1 MKFLTVFF
9 ALVFCG
15 SAFSATLNHQ
25 PKISLDV
32 DGKLGNSNVL
42 YKEVCGSEGDAG
54 IGGVIS
60 IEIHIENLDSLFVS
74 NNNIDII
81 TVHFDYSKAQGS
93 PIYMANMG
101 VFSGSSYE
109 YLHTSRFDENYDEY
123 ALFGY
128 SNSEVLS
135 SKVLSRDNGYVGYVD
150 FIIVRRI
157 SERFLYI
164 SVRKVE
170 LKSSKGDFKWVLT
183 TDDKVEVRVKH
194 IGLDPF

>member
-1 MKFLTVFF
+1 MKFLNIFF

-60 IEIHIENLDSLFVS
+60 IEIHIENLDSLFVI

-109 YLHTSRFDENYDEY
+109 YLHTSRFDEDYDEY

-128 SNSEVLS
+128 SNSEV
-135 SKVLSRDNGYVGYVD
+135 YQ
-150 FIIVRRI
+150 VRC
-157 SERFLYI
+157 YQ
-164 SVRKVE
+164 
-170 LKSSKGDFKWVLT
+170 GT
-183 TDDKVEVRVKH
+183 M
-194 IGLDPF
+194 GM